1 MTMRYNL
8 HSFVQYAHS
17 RLRLLLDS
25 VTRRR
30 CANDRYIS
38 VSNTKYIYSDI
49 NASMCKSDYHDLQ
62 LKWPYLNYQILL
74 KNSIEFNFI
83 AISSFINN
91 KNYN

>member
-8 HSFVQYAHS
+8 HSLVQYAHS
-17 RLRLLLDS
+17 SLRLLLD
-25 VTRRR
+25 
-30 CANDRYIS
+30 IS
-38 VSNTKYIYSDI
+38 VSNTKYTSSDI

-62 LKWPYLNYQILL
+62 LKWLYLNHQILL
-74 KNSIEFNFI
+74 ANSIQFNFI